1 VVEGA
6 ASPPHGRGA
15 ARARATCPRPGS
27 PACGARTPPPAGP
40 GPNPR
45 RWRRV
50 EYDRLVELGMF
61 TGERL
66 ELLNG
71 LLVVREPQGS
81 SHAAIVSQ
89 VARVLE
95 RAFGPGWYARQHAP
109 LALDDDSEPEPDV

>member
-1 VVEGA
+1 M
-6 ASPPHGRGA
+6 ASMTEPEPK
-15 ARARATCPRPGS
+15 T
-27 PACGARTPPPAGP
+27 
-40 GPNPR
+40 R

-61 TGERL
+61 AGERL

-81 SHAAIVSQ
+81 PHASIVSH

-95 RAFGPGWYARQHAP
+95 HAFGPGWYARQHAP
-109 LALDDDSEPEPDV
+109 LALDDDSEPEPDVAIVPGEPLVYYAAHPSMAALAVEVAASSPR